1 MNKWKSKSQI
11 LKTKAYRSRQYKL
24 MRMAIRFQDVCVLIL
39 NLKPY
44 GICVFIHCL
53 FTAKKKKKKIIT
65 VKVGEN
71 GERTIVAG
79 S

>member
-1 MNKWKSKSQI
+1 
-11 LKTKAYRSRQYKL
+11 

-44 GICVFIHCL
+44 GICVFINCL
-53 FTAKKKKKKIIT
+53 LTAKKKKKKIIT